1 MPGRGDDHP
10 TRRHEHPPHL
20 DDGAGPVLHEHQSH
34 LAQDDVDRP
43 IGEGQR
49 CRIRDVPVDCVRGGN
64 RLRNVDHV
72 RSNVDAGDR
81 SGGADAVGG
90 QPRDQARPARDV
102 EDSFAR
108 LQVGGLKQ

>member
-10 TRRHEHPPHL
+10 TGRREHPPHL
-20 DDGAGPVLHEHQSH
+20 GDGAGPVLHEHQSH
-34 LAQDDVDRP
+34 LAQDDVDRA

-49 CRIRDVPVDCVRGGN
+49 CRIRDAPVDRVRGAN
-64 RLRNVDHV
+64 RFRDVDHV
-72 RSNVDAGDR
+72 GSDIDADDR
-81 SGGADAVGG
+81 SRGTDALGG